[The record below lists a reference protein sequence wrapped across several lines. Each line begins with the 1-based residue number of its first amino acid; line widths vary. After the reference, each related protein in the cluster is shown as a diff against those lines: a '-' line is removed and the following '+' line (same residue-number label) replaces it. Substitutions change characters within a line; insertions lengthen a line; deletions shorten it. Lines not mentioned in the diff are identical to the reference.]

1 LPSIASSIGVSGL
14 LKDRRFAKVFA
25 ALFIVSLIL
34 GIVGAANSIFLP
46 LLMKEENLS
55 YSLIGLVG
63 ALTGLGGGFA
73 QLLAGV
79 ASDRGLN
86 RRLLIASSTIFLSLA
101 FLTSY
106 IASGL
111 PTYILISLSVG
122 LSTPIIVTI
131 SLAIISEATSSNAMG
146 KVMSAYRIS
155 RSIGWTIGNLIFGVL
170 ADLYGSK
177 TILLYSFGFST
188 ATVLTSIAIPDGGQ
202 LQRTVKSKGK
212 VSYELAL
219 FLTSLGIM
227 DMVASADNR
236 FIPLLA
242 LNKNLSKS
250 AIGSITALGSL
261 VEIPFMLISGV
272 LTDKL
277 GDRIVMVL
285 GAAGFALAYYRFTSA
300 QVFTDFAL
308 AQALRGMSFALY
320 FAASLALIGRL
331 SRGSATITGYYGLAQ
346 QVGVVLGPIVAGLV
360 SSYMGLAETFIM
372 LSLLSLIGIVPL
384 IPIRLKNR
392 DKG

>member
-146 KVMSAYRIS
+146 KVMSVYRIS

-250 AIGSITALGSL
+250 AIGSIMALGSL

>member
-1 LPSIASSIGVSGL
+1 
-14 LKDRRFAKVFA
+14 
-25 ALFIVSLIL
+25 
-34 GIVGAANSIFLP
+34 
-46 LLMKEENLS
+46 
-55 YSLIGLVG
+55 
-63 ALTGLGGGFA
+63 
-73 QLLAGV
+73 
-79 ASDRGLN
+79 
-86 RRLLIASSTIFLSLA
+86 
-101 FLTSY
+101 
-106 IASGL
+106 
-111 PTYILISLSVG
+111 
-122 LSTPIIVTI
+122 
-131 SLAIISEATSSNAMG
+131 
-146 KVMSAYRIS
+146 
-155 RSIGWTIGNLIFGVL
+155 VL

>member
-1 LPSIASSIGVSGL
+1 MPSIASSIGVSGL

>member
-1 LPSIASSIGVSGL
+1 MPSIASSIGVSGL

-146 KVMSAYRIS
+146 KVMSVYRIS

-250 AIGSITALGSL
+250 AIGSIMALGSL

>member
-384 IPIRLKNR
+384 IPIHLKNR